1 MESQEEQILQDLLR
15 QKLNGSPEI
24 SPLPAGELMDRFL
37 AELMI
42 LNDEVTNQRE
52 GSFNKKQT
60 KKMKFPVRTF
70 CVFKMQTKRRLTI
83 AAASWPMDG
92 VKCRTPAPIRVVRPS
107 IPTCRAIGHR
117 TCHVTLIYLSHR
129 RVI

>member
-52 GSFNKKQT
+52 GPCLFLCFTVFEMIDKEDYSETIFVQT
-60 KKMKFPVRTF
+60 KP
-70 CVFKMQTKRRLTI
+70 RLITG
-83 AAASWPMDG
+83 AASWPTG
-92 VKCRTPAPIRVVRPS
+92 VVNCQMPAPIRVVQPS
-107 IPTCRAIGHR
+107 IPTCPVKDPI
-117 TCHVTLIYLSHR
+117 CHVT
-129 RVI
+129 